1 MAHSS
6 YFTLWPRNLFLI
18 FVLCVY
24 AHWPELVNAP
34 LNAEDQMECL
44 VSTNISTRA
53 VKKKTKSKK
62 TFCRDLKEQ
71 NAHDMFNQK
80 SKLKCSVLNIIADL

>member
-1 MAHSS
+1 MESS
-6 YFTLWPRNLFLI
+6 
-18 FVLCVY
+18 
-24 AHWPELVNAP
+24 
-34 LNAEDQMECL
+34 

-53 VKKKTKSKK
+53 VGKKKKKKK

-71 NAHDMFNQK
+71 NAHDMFNYK

>member
-1 MAHSS
+1 
-6 YFTLWPRNLFLI
+6 
-18 FVLCVY
+18 
-24 AHWPELVNAP
+24 
-34 LNAEDQMECL
+34 MECS

-53 VKKKTKSKK
+53 VGKKKKKK

-71 NAHDMFNQK
+71 NAHDMFNYK